1 MYPSS
6 SSSSLSS
13 SSPPL
18 EALKPEERGL
28 HLIQL
33 LIKCANHTASGD
45 LNLADE
51 CLCQI
56 SRLAS
61 LHGDSM
67 QRLAAQFASALAV
80 RLVKNWPGIQKA
92 LNYDTKRPKL
102 ELDPARVIFTKAFP
116 YLGFAYAIIART
128 LLQAMS
134 AERVIHIV
142 DLGSAD
148 PKLWAPLL
156 QSFAALPDGPPHL
169 KITCVHSNK
178 AVLEKLGLKLVKEA
192 EALDMPFQ
200 YNPLN
205 VSLRELTKDMLKV
218 RLGEALG
225 FVSILNLHV
234 LLAQDDQA
242 DAQFR
247 PKKSNIDVKDCK
259 QMGEFLGMVRSMY
272 PKVVLLVEQ
281 EAHHNSNH
289 LVDRFI
295 EGLHYYSAMFDSLE
309 ASFGGLSSSSEERFV
324 LEEMFGREIENI
336 VAWEGVEREERH
348 ERYAWWMVRFCEVGF
363 KPVRLWLDSME
374 DSKKGYKIISQRT
387 SLMICW
393 NERPLY
399 AVSAWTC

>member
-1 MYPSS
+1 
-6 SSSSLSS
+6 
-13 SSPPL
+13 
-18 EALKPEERGL
+18 
-28 HLIQL
+28 
-33 LIKCANHTASGD
+33 
-45 LNLADE
+45 
-51 CLCQI
+51 
-56 SRLAS
+56 
-61 LHGDSM
+61 
-67 QRLAAQFASALAV
+67 
-80 RLVKNWPGIQKA
+80 
-92 LNYDTKRPKL
+92 
-102 ELDPARVIFTKAFP
+102 
-116 YLGFAYAIIART
+116 
-128 LLQAMS
+128 MS

-148 PKLWAPLL
+148 LKLWAPLL

-169 KITCVHSNK
+169 KITCVNSNK
-178 AVLEKLGLKLVKEA
+178 AVLEKLGPKLVKEA
-192 EALDMPFQ
+192 EAFDMPFQ

-218 RLGEALG
+218 RSGEALG

-259 QMGEFLGMVRSMY
+259 QMGEFLGMVRSMS

-281 EAHHNSNH
+281 EAHHNLNH

-374 DSKKGYKIISQRT
+374 DSKKGYKIISHGT